1 MSALPSDSLIRQQV
15 IEHLMRGI
23 MRYDAEFRREELTS
37 REALTMVRLFRAFDP
52 TPMLDRPGGH
62 LAVQESPFK
71 NTEDLK

>member
-1 MSALPSDSLIRQQV
+1 
-15 IEHLMRGI
+15 MRGI

-62 LAVQESPFK
+62 LAVQKSPFK
-71 NTEDLK
+71 NTEDLKQRLKFSLTI